1 VLEPR
6 RPVANAPENSA
17 SEGWKMSDLDAPSD
31 IDMDRVVADRDY
43 RRRVIHRLRQERMLA
58 EAQKTILAHDPLESG
73 SDDD

>member
-1 VLEPR
+1 
-6 RPVANAPENSA
+6 
-17 SEGWKMSDLDAPSD
+17 MSDLDAPSD